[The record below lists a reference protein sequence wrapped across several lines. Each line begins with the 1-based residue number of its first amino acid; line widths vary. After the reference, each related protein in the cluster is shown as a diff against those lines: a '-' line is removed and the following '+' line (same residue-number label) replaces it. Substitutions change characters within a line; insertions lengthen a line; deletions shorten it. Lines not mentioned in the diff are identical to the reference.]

1 VRRHYKNFLAAIDS
15 RGRPVSDI
23 EEGYITATS
32 CILAN
37 IACDLGRT
45 LTWDPDAARVVG
57 DDEAN
62 RLLRSPYRSPWIHP
76 DSRCLAGVCE
86 TREKTPCAPDSA
98 KSACVLCNPA
108 QERRYWPAAAVL
120 S

>member
-1 VRRHYKNFLAAIDS
+1 VRQHWKNFLAAVDS

-45 LTWDPDAARVVG
+45 LQWDPGKGQVIDDA
-57 DDEAN
+57 EAN
-62 RLLRSPYRSPWIHP
+62 RLLRRPYRQPWVHP
-76 DSRCLAGVCE
+76 DPGNV
-86 TREKTPCAPDSA
+86 
-98 KSACVLCNPA
+98 
-108 QERRYWPAAAVL
+108 
-120 S
+120 